1 MIDLLISIVTYNN
14 EKIIKETIESIIN
27 QTQGISYKI
36 FIYDNN
42 SLDKTIDIIK
52 SINACNIEIIE
63 GKINLGFGYGHNQI
77 INREKAKYYL
87 IYNPDL
93 HIKSNILKELFDFME
108 ANIDTGMITPKIVY
122 PDGQL
127 QYLCKQNPTVFDLF
141 IRRFVPGCLQTLVQA
156 RIDKYEMRN
165 TGYNKIFS
173 IPYAT
178 GCFMLFRGDILK
190 RLNGFDEN
198 FFMYLEDADI
208 TRRTNMIS
216 KSVFYPFDS
225 VEHLWA
231 RGSHNSLRLTLVTL
245 KSAIYYFS
253 KWGWKFI

>member
-1 MIDLLISIVTYNN
+1 MIDVLISIVTYNN

-27 QTQGISYKI
+27 QTYGISYKI
-36 FIYDNN
+36 VIYDNN
-42 SLDKTIDIIK
+42 SVDKTIEIIK
-52 SINACNIEIIE
+52 SINACNLEIIDA
-63 GKINLGFGYGHNQI
+63 KTNFGFGYGHNQI
-77 INREKAKYYL
+77 INHEKAKYYL

-93 HIKSNILKELFDFME
+93 RIKNNILKELFEFME
-108 ANIDTGMITPKIVY
+108 VHIDIGMTTPKIIY

-141 IRRFVPGCLQTLVQA
+141 VRRFIPGFLQAFVQA
-156 RIDKYEMRN
+156 RIERYEMRN
-165 TGYNKIFS
+165 TGYNKIFN

-178 GCFMLFRGDILK
+178 GCFMFFRGEILK
-190 RLNGFDEN
+190 NLNGFDEN

-208 TRRTNMIS
+208 TRRVNMIS
-216 KSVFYPFDS
+216 RSVFYPFNS

-231 RGSHNSLRLTLVTL
+231 RGSHKSLKLAWVTL
-245 KSAIYYFS
+245 KSAIYYFN